1 VFFEA
6 DTIPPKANRRR
17 GVGVEVEVEVGFG
30 FGLGFS
36 GVQVAR
42 DRGCGLGQ

>member
-30 FGLGFS
+30 FGLGFFRGPS
-36 GVQVAR
+36 GKR
-42 DRGCGLGQ
+42 WGCGLGQ